1 MSKLKPEQVGVSPLP
16 VGKGQSQTASCLGG
30 WNMLISA
37 SSQRQDEAWEFV
49 RFMTSEESQKMQTLW
64 ASSLPTLNAL
74 YDDREI
80 LEEVPVV
87 ALSKEALQNARP
99 RPVSPYYSQMSRT
112 MALQFNSVLTGA
124 TSPGE
129 AVETLQSELQQI
141 IEEGS

>member
-1 MSKLKPEQVGVSPLP
+1 
-16 VGKGQSQTASCLGG
+16 
-30 WNMLISA
+30 MLISA

-49 RFMTSEESQKMQTLW
+49 RFMTSQESQKKQTLW

-80 LEEVPVV
+80 REEVPMV

-112 MALQFNSVLTGA
+112 MAQRFNSVLTGA
-124 TSPGE
+124 TSPKE
-129 AVETLQSELQQI
+129 SVETLQSELQQI
-141 IEEGS
+141 IEQD